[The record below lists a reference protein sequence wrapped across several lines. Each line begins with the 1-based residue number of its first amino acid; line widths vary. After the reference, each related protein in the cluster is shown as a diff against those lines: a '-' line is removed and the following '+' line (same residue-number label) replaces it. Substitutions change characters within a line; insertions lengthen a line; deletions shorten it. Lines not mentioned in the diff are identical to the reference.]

1 MSHYVS
7 RMSVNSWTKRLIM
20 AVMLLLSPLMC
31 SAALKSNTPEEICG
45 VLKDNQLRAGGWD
58 TIQDDIEGC
67 SSTRRPLSSNST
79 GSARI
84 TFAAKG
90 TAGAATQV
98 SLVITAI
105 ADQDKDA
112 ASRELIR
119 AAKRLSVRVLGVSM
133 PQSMVGAITKGMP
146 MHLPAG
152 TGTIVLMTNMAGD
165 KLYEMTLVME

>member
-1 MSHYVS
+1 
-7 RMSVNSWTKRLIM
+7 M
-20 AVMLLLSPLMC
+20 AAMLVLSPLTC
-31 SAALKSNTPEEICG
+31 FAALKPNTPGEICD
-45 VLKDNQLRAGGWD
+45 VLKDTQLRAGGWNKM
-58 TIQDDIEGC
+58 QDDIEGC
-67 SSTRRPLSSNST
+67 SSARRPLSISSI

-84 TFAAKG
+84 SFVAKG

-98 SLVITAI
+98 SLVVTAI

-119 AAKRLSVRVLGVSM
+119 AAKRLSVRVLGISM
-133 PQSMVGAITKGMP
+133 PQSMVGAITKGTS

-152 TGTIVLMTNMAGD
+152 SGTIVLMTNTAGN